1 MGNFFATVKMDKDWK
16 EKTGLKW
23 PDERP
28 LDEVLVAK
36 AGMDDNVV
44 REVLRKLEKQ
54 NVTKIGALL
63 AMYYDKEG
71 GEEKMQTHGLDEASA
86 ATLMRFFQKVKE
98 ERANGT

>member
-28 LDEVLVAK
+28 LDEVLLAK

-71 GEEKMQTHGLDEASA
+71 GKEKMETIGLGDGSA
-86 ATLMRFFQKVKE
+86 GALWNFMKR
-98 ERANGT
+98 